1 MTASG
6 EPLRVSV
13 CHCQECRHRTGSAL
27 SVVVFYEAG
36 QVTASGKYQ
45 GLFRRD
51 DSGRSWSSASAPVAD
66 LRSTGSRSFDH
77 IVSLSL

>member
-1 MTASG
+1 M
-6 EPLRVSV
+6 
-13 CHCQECRHRTGSAL
+13 
-27 SVVVFYEAG
+27 FYEAG